1 MEVGVEVL
9 QNARHKSTIGS
20 SYTTHGH
27 IAKGLYILILTH
39 TCSLLSGYEDGLD
52 MYQLMTG
59 EWKCVMK
66 VHIHIG
72 ICRILFSCEKREN
85 HQMFQWMDGIGN
97 NHFDSCSEQTNPICR
112 VHDSIHKWFQTVH
125 RKTSRTIN
133 NFSNIVDTESTHK
146 SQSLFYTPPTNTEHG
161 VVNMLHSQWP
171 QNQNQNQPRTKLSQI
186 LQWKYQ
192 ASEELR

>member
-1 MEVGVEVL
+1 MEVSVEVL

-52 MYQLMTG
+52 VYQPMTG

-72 ICRILFSCEKREN
+72 ICRILFSCEEKEN

-97 NHFDSCSEQTNPICR
+97 NHFDSCSKQTNPICSL
-112 VHDSIHKWFQTVH
+112 HDIIHKWFQTVH
-125 RKTSRTIN
+125 RKTSRN
-133 NFSNIVDTESTHK
+133 NQQFQQYGRI
-146 SQSLFYTPPTNTEHG
+146 
-161 VVNMLHSQWP
+161 
-171 QNQNQNQPRTKLSQI
+171 QNQHTKLNHFSIHHQQTQSTGLWTCSI
-186 LQWKYQ
+186 HSDLKTKTKTNLGINLVKFYN
-192 ASEELR
+192 ENIKPLKN